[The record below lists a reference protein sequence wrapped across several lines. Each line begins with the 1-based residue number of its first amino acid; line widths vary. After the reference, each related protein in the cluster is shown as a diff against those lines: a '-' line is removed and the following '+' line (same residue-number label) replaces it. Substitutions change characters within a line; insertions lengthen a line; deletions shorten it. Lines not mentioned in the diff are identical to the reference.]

1 MNKAL
6 ESILGRVMCAVILTF
21 SLSCLVY
28 GQQQERLVDWHPF
41 RVATDAKV
49 LEIVGV
55 KVNGESITMG
65 KPFTANGDWLET
77 LTFRVRNVSGKVI
90 DNFAFGVAFP
100 ELAINSDGL
109 GGPGFTTG
117 YGGDFPK
124 NAGRGKLML
133 PDEEVDL
140 KLPADQVKG
149 MRRASERML
158 GTPNLNKVIIAAGLL
173 TFQDGS
179 RLGGFSLRG
188 RTPEKP

>member
-1 MNKAL
+1 MNKVL
-6 ESILGRVMCAVILTF
+6 ESILGRVMCAVVLTF
-21 SLSCLVY
+21 SLSCLVSA
-28 GQQQERLVDWHPF
+28 QQREKLVDWQPF
-41 RVATDAKV
+41 RVATEAKV

-55 KVNGESITMG
+55 KVNGESVTMG
-65 KPFTANGDWLET
+65 TPFTADEDWLET

-109 GGPGFTTG
+109 GAPGFTTG
-117 YGGDFPK
+117 YGGNFPR
-124 NAGRGKLML
+124 NAGRGKVML
-133 PDEEVDL
+133 PEEEVDL

-149 MRRASERML
+149 MRRASERMI

-188 RTPEKP
+188 RAPEKP